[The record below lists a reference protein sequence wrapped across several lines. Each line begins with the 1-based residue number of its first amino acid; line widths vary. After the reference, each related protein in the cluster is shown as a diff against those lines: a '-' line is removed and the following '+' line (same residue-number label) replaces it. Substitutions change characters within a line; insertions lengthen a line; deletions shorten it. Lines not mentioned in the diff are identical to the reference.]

1 MYILSSLGRRSLAA
15 RKHRKSH
22 ACDARPEAIPTHW
35 TVQHSRDKENASL
48 ELRPDGSGHLTRGN
62 RCVSGH
68 WRIEK
73 RTKKGEELRLLHF
86 HARDGDGLV
95 YMGTLVG
102 GAVPKGS
109 VWQGTKKVG
118 GFEMRAVDA
127 APPLP
132 AMSTLSPLPPP
143 LAGVPATARYV
154 PGFVSEADEVLLLEH
169 IRRAGRPWA
178 TGHGRRVQNW
188 GGRPGDRGVSEAL
201 PEWLRRVV
209 DAAVRS
215 GAWDDAARPPNHALI
230 NEYLDPGCGLDPH
243 TDGPLYAPCVAVL
256 ALESDVVLELHTP
269 LPAATPPLGA
279 PPPPPPIELLLRRR
293 SLNVLEGDAYML
305 HHGIAARERDTVGP
319 LVANLQPGDAL
330 GEEIVRARRVS
341 IVLVHKLAAHDVVD
355 DAGAAG
361 AAGVVG
367 AAGAAPVWVG
377 VSVTAGDG
385 RAAVRLAPRAAT
397 R

>member
-1 MYILSSLGRRSLAA
+1 MLAVE
-15 RKHRKSH
+15 HG
-22 ACDARPEAIPTHW
+22 EETLPTHW
-35 TVQHSRDKENASL
+35 TIQHSRDKENASL

-73 RTKKGEELRLLHF
+73 RTKKGEEQRLLHF

-95 YMGTLVG
+95 YMGALQG

-118 GFEMRAVDA
+118 GFEMRAADA
-127 APPLP
+127 APPPP
-132 AMSTLSPLPPP
+132 AMSSLPPLPPP

-154 PGFVSEADEVLLLEH
+154 PGFVNEADEALLLEH

-178 TGHGRRVQNW
+178 SGHGRRVQNW

-201 PEWLRRVV
+201 PEWLQRVV
-209 DAAVRS
+209 DAAVRC
-215 GAWDDAARPPNHALI
+215 GAWADAARPPNHALI

-269 LPAATPPLGA
+269 PPAAAAPPPPPA
-279 PPPPPPIELLLRRR
+279 AAPPPPPAAAAPPPPPPPPIELLLRRR
-293 SLNVLEGDAYML
+293 SLNVLAGAAYAL
-305 HHGIAARERDTVGP
+305 HHGIAARARDVVGP
-319 LVANLQPGDAL
+319 LVANLQPGDL
-330 GEEIVRARRVS
+330 PGEEIVRARRVS
-341 IVLVHKLAAHDVVD
+341 IVLVHKLAVD
-355 DAGAAG
+355 DGDGDGDAGAVEE
-361 AAGVVG
+361 AAEELK
-367 AAGAAPVWVG
+367 
-377 VSVTAGDG
+377 
-385 RAAVRLAPRAAT
+385 RAELARAS
-397 R
+397 RVLQ